1 MFDKTCATTQKT
13 FKSLVR
19 KKWKKNVRTRKYF
32 SSISSKLRIMFGE
45 LRTELTNSTV
55 IVLREVVNSF
65 RRIEGYTVADDFWH
79 TGWLKKVVHFLE
91 SFKVKWNRFHQNVPR
106 VSGNKD

>member
-1 MFDKTCATTQKT
+1 M
-13 FKSLVR
+13 
-19 KKWKKNVRTRKYF
+19 KKNVRTRKYF

-65 RRIEGYTVADDFWH
+65 RRIEGYTVADDF
-79 TGWLKKVVHFLE
+79 
-91 SFKVKWNRFHQNVPR
+91 
-106 VSGNKD
+106 